1 MEIDAKAM
9 SAVFILPSFSGG
21 GAERVM
27 LSFLNRLDPA
37 RIQSTLIV
45 FNSEGP
51 LRDLLSDRVSVVD
64 LRCERLR
71 QALLPMRRT
80 LADLNPEVAIS
91 TMAYVNFALL
101 GVSATLPQ
109 KPRVIVRE
117 ANSVAATHSAIG
129 FPIISRWLY
138 RLLYPRADRIICP
151 SDAIAIEL
159 SSSIEGLAGLTDVL
173 PNPVDTR
180 TVRESVGDGKRH
192 AGDGHRFVA
201 AGRLTHQ
208 KGFDRLLEMLA
219 QLREDCHIT
228 ILGEGPE
235 RSRLIEIAKTL
246 DVENR
251 VTFAGFD
258 ANPWPWYAGA
268 DAFLLPSRWEGMPN
282 AALEALA
289 CGTPVIACPEAGG
302 IDEVAAKVVPE
313 SVTIAGIGHPFQT
326 AMEATVARNNADI
339 RPSLLP
345 AEFEIERAVERF
357 QSLLLGSA

>member
-1 MEIDAKAM
+1 
-9 SAVFILPSFSGG
+9 
-21 GAERVM
+21 M

-64 LRCERLR
+64 LCCERLR
-71 QALLPMRRT
+71 QALVPMRRA
-80 LADLNPEVAIS
+80 LAELKPDVAVS

-101 GVSATLPQ
+101 GVSVTLPQ
-109 KPRVIVRE
+109 KSRVIVRE

-129 FPIISRWLY
+129 FPIASRWLY

-151 SDAIAIEL
+151 SEAIAIEL
-159 SSSIEGLAGLTDVL
+159 SSSIDGLAGLTHVL
-173 PNPVDTR
+173 PNPVDTK
-180 TVRESVGDGKRH
+180 TVRASAGDGKRH
-192 AGDGHRFVA
+192 PGDGHRFVA
-201 AGRLTHQ
+201 AGRLTYQ

-235 RSRLIEIAKTL
+235 RSRLVDRAKTL
-246 DVENR
+246 GVENC

-268 DAFLLPSRWEGMPN
+268 DVFLLPSRWEGMPN

-302 IDEVAAKVVPE
+302 IEEVAAKAVPE
-313 SVTIAGIGHPFQT
+313 SVTIAEIGHPFRA
-326 AMEATVARNNADI
+326 AMGATVARNTAGI
-339 RPSLLP
+339 RASLLP
-345 AEFEIERAVERF
+345 GEFEIDRAVARF
-357 QSLLLGSA
+357 QSLILGSA